1 MLTLGAEDLHVKVCQ
16 ATGCGQSQFDHALD
30 GDGVVV
36 QVVEE
41 RAVLVIVWHQPELS
55 PGAVI
60 WEAPKSNTGQ
70 ATYRCGRT
78 FEQQNKRLE
87 DKIYILESMTNY
99 KET

>member
-41 RAVLVIVWHQPELS
+41 RAVLVIV
-55 PGAVI
+55 
-60 WEAPKSNTGQ
+60 
-70 ATYRCGRT
+70 
-78 FEQQNKRLE
+78 
-87 DKIYILESMTNY
+87 
-99 KET
+99 